1 MEDSFIPVIE
11 LEVEENEEIDLSVI
25 EGEMPDPYN
34 GDYTVFPKIDME
46 QTLKTK
52 NKSMIDDVHVMEVP
66 ISEVSNKYG
75 KTLIIGGL

>member
-1 MEDSFIPVIE
+1 MEDSFISVIE
-11 LEVEENEEIDLSVI
+11 LKVEENEEIDLSVV
-25 EGEMPDPYN
+25 EGGMPDPYN

-52 NKSMIDDVHVMEVP
+52 NKSMVDDVHVMEVP